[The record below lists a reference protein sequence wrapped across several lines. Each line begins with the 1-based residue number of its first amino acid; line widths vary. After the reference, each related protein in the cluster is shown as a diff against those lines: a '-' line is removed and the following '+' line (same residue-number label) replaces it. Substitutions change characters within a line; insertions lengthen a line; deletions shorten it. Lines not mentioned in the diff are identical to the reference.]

1 MNRRYIISLSALTA
15 LGLALLPSNAIS
27 QKKSLKEQLV
37 GTWTLVSANQ
47 VSKEGINRTAGVRTR
62 GDAQYSRRMVVTHS

>member
-15 LGLALLPSNAIS
+15 LGLTLLPSNAIS

-37 GTWTLVSANQ
+37 GTWTLVSANR
-47 VSKEGINRTAGVRTR
+47 VSKEGVKSDRWGPNPR
-62 GDAQYSRRMVVTHS
+62 GRAIFEAMVVTHS

>member
-15 LGLALLPSNAIS
+15 LGFALLPSNAIS

-47 VSKEGINRTAGVRTR
+47 VSKEGVKSDRWGRA
-62 GDAQYSRRMVVTHS
+62 